1 MRGKTVIVTGA
12 NSGIGKATAAAI
24 VRLQGR
30 VIMAC
35 RDTSSAQE
43 AAREIAQ
50 QTGADSTQLV
60 VKELDLASLTSVRT
74 FCQDI
79 VKVTAVLSFRRGVVC
94 FETEKSRRR
103 IDMSSR
109 QMSFQNSVI

>member
-1 MRGKTVIVTGA
+1 MIVTGA

-35 RDTSSAQE
+35 RDTSSAEE
-43 AAREIAQ
+43 AAREIVQ

-60 VKELDLASLTSVRT
+60 VKQLDLSSLTSVRT

-79 VKVTAVLSFRRGVVC
+79 VKVTAVLSFRRAVVC
-94 FETEKSRRR
+94 FETEK
-103 IDMSSR
+103 
-109 QMSFQNSVI
+109 